1 MVIREM
7 KRLALIMMNIL
18 GLLILAACGGG
29 AGGEAPVVGFLQITS
44 STTMD
49 STREGYAQALAD
61 AGFVDSE
68 TVSIIFKDAQGD
80 VSTAQL
86 IARDFVS
93 RRVDLIGTAS
103 TPALQAALNA
113 TSEIP
118 IVFSTVANPYLAG
131 AGEAADSHLPNVTGV
146 FTTSPVDRAL
156 ALVTEI
162 MPGVSRV
169 GTLYDPSEAFSEM
182 YLEMAREA
190 AADLGLEWV
199 EIMVTSSTDIVPG
212 VQALKSRGV
221 EAILQIPGN
230 LLDTGI
236 DGEIKEASDLGIPVL
251 SVHTGHVDRGA
262 LAAIGWNFWQAGYDA
277 GKVAVRVLRGEKP
290 ADIPFQ
296 SVEKEQLYVNAETA
310 KLFDITIPPAVLE
323 RADQVIGQEGG

>member
-1 MVIREM
+1 VIGDM
-7 KRLALIMMNIL
+7 KRHALIVASIL
-18 GLLILAACGGG
+18 SLLILAACGDG
-29 AGGEAPVVGFLQITS
+29 AGDETPVVGFFQITS

-49 STREGYAQALAD
+49 STREGYTQALID
-61 AGFVDSE
+61 AGFVDGE
-68 TVSIIFKDAQGD
+68 TVSMIFKDAQGD
-80 VSTAQL
+80 MSTAQL

-93 RRVDLIGTAS
+93 RGVDLIGTTS

-131 AGEAADSHLPNVTGV
+131 AGDTADKHLPNVTGI

-162 MPGVSRV
+162 MPGVSHI

-190 AADLGLEWV
+190 AADLSLEWV
-199 EIMVTSSTDIVPG
+199 EVMVASSTDIVPG

-221 EAILQIPGN
+221 EVILQIPGN

-236 DGEIKEASDLGIPVL
+236 DGEIKEASDLGIPLL
-251 SVHTGHVDRGA
+251 SVHTGHVERGA
-262 LAAIGWNFWQAGYDA
+262 LAAIGWSFWQAGYDA
-277 GKVAVRVLRGEKP
+277 GKVAARVLRGEKP

-310 KLFDITIPPAVLE
+310 NLFDITIPPSVLE
-323 RADQVIGQEGG
+323 RADHVIGQEGG